1 MAIEKTQF
9 SDATDHAN
17 KNVFDSYFHLKN
29 VSRQEG
35 GHRFKKLGSQESG
48 YSWGAS
54 HINMK
59 ELLKNTAKIISYFT
73 VIIPLIMLI
82 GKAIHDY
89 RHHYKI
95 IKELPSDKI
104 KNVSA
109 KILNKTA
116 GDEGEKEIMASPEVS
131 KLSESSRDGK
141 AREKDEEDLPAAEA
155 ALILNIIKDLK
166 EKLQAE
172 EPALID
178 AQTEEHGI
186 KIQKGELEGIE
197 FEINSYGNYGITVW
211 KITREGQAYE
221 VNEYAPQAYHGPKTE
236 GFIERQRL
244 LIDAAK
250 WHVKNLAIG
259 DSLEGQKA
267 QEKMLETLD
276 YLQRNFMQEIRSEKF
291 LIDPQ
296 YIQHPDKKVGEDH
309 YMQVHGIAQELL
321 AQLAKD
327 IQFTVNQL
335 NQVAEL
341 KMEEFT
347 IDKLAQAEKDFIVA
361 VGRPTIINTYFLGDS
376 NQQFFHMQKPS
387 SIINEKGERMA
398 RAMLPSTVRDREG
411 LANYVATSFGE
422 IHYSEGEDFLETLF
436 DAIRHSSYPPI
447 AIKDTLQRQAI
458 GCRNCK
464 QNLIDLTA
472 LRIQADPS
480 LVTAPNRPLVLPLRT
495 MMLLSP
501 KKIDKMRNRK
511 KGIAGKWSGE
521 SETTQLEESALAL
534 KIYNQRLLKVR
545 IEGKDVWIKPDISFM
560 NLGANELAVNST
572 SMGKHLK
579 DAESL
584 ASYNAK
590 GFIEFEQEVF
600 DFLHKQSILPP
611 SLTVTLQEIE
621 SMKGAPSLRQAKMD
635 MQAIQNE
642 KAKEIISL
650 YASLDRLMEKYLSHP
665 GKPDLKREII
675 RLKDK
680 IEQHEKEVYNHYKDY
695 LRLKSEVYIQKSS
708 EIRNLFKKFR
718 SQLKREIDQLPSDL
732 AKVQQLQHI
741 NDLTLKFELATDV
754 FYHQKNKEVN
764 SVLDFQVNY
773 LEIHAMMSNCVEFFC
788 KSAEDRTG
796 RVDDKIQENKAFQ
809 AIFGR
814 VPFGPEDQ
822 DYIDKFISPLIHQ
835 YSVSQNNT
843 EKNSGARGEQISP
856 LLNPHLHAKID
867 KKHAYLAKNVINKA
881 RKKKPSAHVRKKL
894 FRLERKNTK
903 NAARHG
909 EQMNPLLHAHTS
921 TKVNKRRAYL
931 SKKVISRTRKIGSF
945 LPGKKSPSSSA
956 RKTVY

>member
-1 MAIEKTQF
+1 MAIDKTQF

-29 VSRQEG
+29 VSKKEG
-35 GHRFKKLGSQESG
+35 GHRFKKLESQESG
-48 YSWGAS
+48 YSWEVS
-54 HINMK
+54 HVNMK

-104 KNVSA
+104 KNVSS
-109 KILNKTA
+109 KILNKAA
-116 GDEGEKEIMASPEVS
+116 GDKDEKEIMASPAVS
-131 KLSESSRDGK
+131 KLSKSSRDIK
-141 AREKDEEDLPAAEA
+141 IKEKYEKDSSATEA
-155 ALILNIIKDLK
+155 ALILNIIKGLK

-178 AQTEEHGI
+178 AQIEEHGI
-186 KIQKGELEGIE
+186 KIQKGELEGIK
-197 FEINSYGNYGITVW
+197 FEINSYENYGITVW
-211 KITREGQAYE
+211 KIIREGQAYE

-250 WHVKNLAIG
+250 WHVKNLAVG

-267 QEKMLETLD
+267 QGKMLETLD
-276 YLQRNFMQEIRSEKF
+276 YLQKKFMQEIRSEKF
-291 LIDPQ
+291 QIDPQ

-327 IQFTVNQL
+327 IQFTLNQL

-341 KMEEFT
+341 KIEEFT

-376 NQQFFHMQKPS
+376 NQQFFNMQKPS
-387 SIINEKGERMA
+387 SIVDAKGERMA
-398 RAMLPSTVRDREG
+398 RAMLPSTIRDREG
-411 LANYVATSFGE
+411 LANYVTTSFGE
-422 IHYSEGEDFLETLF
+422 IHGREGEYFLETLF
-436 DAIRHSSYPPI
+436 EAIRHSSYPPI

-464 QNLIDLTA
+464 QNLIDLAA
-472 LRIQADPS
+472 LRIKADPS
-480 LVTAPNRPLVLPLRT
+480 LVTTRDQPLVLPLRT

-501 KKIDKMRNRK
+501 KKIDKIRNRK

-545 IEGKDVWIKPDISFM
+545 IEGKDIWIKPDISFM

-600 DFLHKQSILPP
+600 DFIQKQSVLPP
-611 SLTVTLQEIE
+611 SAVATLKEIE
-621 SMKGAPSLRQAKMD
+621 SMKRASSLRQAKRD
-635 MQAIQNE
+635 MQALQNE
-642 KAKEIISL
+642 KARSIISL
-650 YASLDRLMEKYLSHP
+650 YASLDKLMEEYLSHP
-665 GKPDLKREII
+665 QKTDLKQEII
-675 RLKDK
+675 RLKGK

-695 LRLKSEVYIQKSS
+695 LRLKAEVYIQKSS
-708 EIRNLFKKFR
+708 EIKELFKQLR
-718 SQLKREIDQLPSDL
+718 SELKRELDQLPSDL
-732 AKVQQLQHI
+732 TKVQQLHHI
-741 NDLTLKFELATDV
+741 NDLTLKFELAIDI
-754 FYHQKNKEVN
+754 FYHQKNKEAN
-764 SVLDFQVNY
+764 AVLDFQVNY

-814 VPFGPEDQ
+814 VPFGSDDQ
-822 DYIDKFISPLIHQ
+822 EYIDKFISPLIHQ

-867 KKHAYLAKNVINKA
+867 KKHAYLAKNVISKA
-881 RKKKPSAHVRKKL
+881 RNKKPSPHIRKKL
-894 FRLERKNTK
+894 SRLEKKNTR
-903 NAARHG
+903 NPARQG
-909 EQMNPLLHAHTS
+909 EQMNSLLHAHTS
-921 TKVNKRRAYL
+921 TKVNKRHAYL
-931 SKKVISRTRKIGSF
+931 SKKVISR
-945 LPGKKSPSSSA
+945 A
-956 RKTVY
+956 RKTFY